1 MFVGN
6 GATELYGEDVREG
19 LRCQEIT
26 LETDGF

>member
-1 MFVGN
+1 MFVDD
-6 GATELYGEDVREG
+6 GAIELYGEDVKEG